1 MRKGGRTCRI
11 WTNFFLAEN
20 FSASGAFVIYRR
32 PSSIIVEEACLRI
45 ANASEELAGGTLPTM
60 NT

>member
-1 MRKGGRTCRI
+1 M
-11 WTNFFLAEN
+11 NFFLAEN
-20 FSASGAFVIYRR
+20 FLASEAFVIYHR